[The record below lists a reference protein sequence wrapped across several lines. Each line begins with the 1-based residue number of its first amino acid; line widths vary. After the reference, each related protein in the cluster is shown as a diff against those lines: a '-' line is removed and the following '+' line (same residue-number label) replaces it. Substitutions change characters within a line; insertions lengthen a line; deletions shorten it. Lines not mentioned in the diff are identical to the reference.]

1 MMRGKEKSFP
11 GRRNSKC
18 KGPELVTSLGVLG
31 QKKDILEARDREKGC
46 ALTR

>member
-11 GRRNSKC
+11 RRRNSKC

-31 QKKDILEARDREKGC
+31 QKKGLLEARDRKAGP
-46 ALTR
+46 

>member
-11 GRRNSKC
+11 GRRNSRC

-31 QKKDILEARDREKGC
+31 RKNDLLEARDRKAGP
-46 ALTR
+46 